1 MYILLLISFSCSVHV
16 HCFYCVS
23 LLVVAIQV
31 CRYEY
36 AATAAARSKCDV
48 HLLSIF
54 ILWFSFLSM
63 GFLNKKPLQ
72 TAEPLDSYM
81 FLYSC
86 WAFFALH
93 FTSIEHSYLQN
104 EHILLCQSNFRLFT
118 FCNLLILRTFIPT
131 FCTPL
136 VVVVLGAVVAS
147 FLRLLTFYLQFHK
160 IVAVL
165 NYTLQGKMH
174 SLLEEISF
182 LCDFMTRT
190 LAKIKSNRMERM
202 QKARGRMVD
211 GKECWLSHCLV
222 FAWRFWTIFL
232 PPCQFQLASRAHGIK
247 SVSLFFFY

>member
-1 MYILLLISFSCSVHV
+1 
-16 HCFYCVS
+16 
-23 LLVVAIQV
+23 
-31 CRYEY
+31 
-36 AATAAARSKCDV
+36 
-48 HLLSIF
+48 
-54 ILWFSFLSM
+54 
-63 GFLNKKPLQ
+63 
-72 TAEPLDSYM
+72 M

-86 WAFFALH
+86 WAFFLLH

-202 QKARGRMVD
+202 QKARGRMVEN

-222 FAWRFWTIFL
+222 FA
-232 PPCQFQLASRAHGIK
+232 
-247 SVSLFFFY
+247 